1 MTDGAEI
8 PETIVFDAEPLI
20 AYFCNEPG
28 SDTVETYVDA
38 VEGTADGY
46 ISAINLA
53 EVHYIVRAIDGEE
66 RADAVV
72 DVLEESGIRR
82 VDTEQTW
89 ASAADFKFRYSPAL
103 GDAFALGTAAYV
115 DGMLS
120 SGPMMITTTSP
131 MSQSNGSERNRHRL
145 CFSSHSGRYR

>member
-1 MTDGAEI
+1 MTDGAEV
-8 PETIVFDAEPLI
+8 PGTIVFDAEPLV

-46 ISAINLA
+46 ISAITLA
-53 EVHYIVRAIDGEE
+53 EVHYVVRAIDGRA

-82 VDTEQTW
+82 VDTEGTW
-89 ASAADFKFRYSPAL
+89 APAAEFKFRHAPAL
-103 GDAFALGTAAYV
+103 GDAFALGTAAHV
-115 DGMLS
+115 DGTLLV
-120 SGPMMITTTSP
+120 GADGDYGGVTDVPITRFRTEPS
-131 MSQSNGSERNRHRL
+131 
-145 CFSSHSGRYR
+145 